1 MEAPPRSSAPDVS
14 LKDLRE
20 CRNFFQPDLGKKKSQ
35 GKPDLLGMEKIY
47 FGEMK
52 KRKNYD
58 ERSTEHRKYG
68 KSWRGHEMRAGRRH
82 KKNASL

>member
-20 CRNFFQPDLGKKKSQ
+20 CRNFFQPDLGEKKSQ

-58 ERSTEHRKYG
+58 ERREAQNTGNMGSPG
-68 KSWRGHEMRAGRRH
+68 GGMR
-82 KKNASL
+82 